1 VTLQSD
7 SLQTIDPP
15 RQKPQPAK
23 PTDEPAPAAAATDVL
38 VQAVNLGK
46 RFKIYPRPS
55 GRLVEWLSAGRAKRH
70 QEFWALR
77 DVSFDVRRGECL
89 GVIGPNGSGK
99 STLLKLLSGAMYPTC
114 GTFRV
119 TGRVLSLLELG
130 TGLTPEMTGRQN
142 VVQSTRLLALGPEYA
157 AEKMPQIEEFA
168 ELGDFFDRPVR
179 LYSSGML
186 VRLVFSMFACF
197 DPDVFIVDEA
207 LSVGDIHFQQKSVA
221 RVRQMLA
228 SGVTMLFVSHDLAV
242 VESLCDRVMVLHGGR
257 VQHLGDKAA
266 GIRKYYAISGASQ
279 PSATTHH
286 LTRDTGAERGTIPS
300 GESTTLSPD
309 DLASLRWQPP
319 LERDAL
325 GDERIRVTGV
335 CYRREP
341 DGGDEPV
348 VEQNRWV
355 DLFGRFEAATNV
367 GPVNIGV
374 SVLDRLGRLVF
385 ARGWVNGDVEPLH
398 LAKGQQVVARF
409 RLRADLE
416 PGEYS
421 VGLAAAE
428 PLRDAASPNGW
439 NQHTGGARY
448 VELPHASKLAVLPRA
463 DGRRLNYGPAN
474 LPSEFAFAVSGPGAT
489 P

>member
-38 VQAVNLGK
+38 VEAVDLGK

-55 GRLVEWLSAGRAKRH
+55 GRLVEWLSAGRVKRH

-77 DVSFDVRRGECL
+77 DVSFNVRRGECL

-99 STLLKLLSGAMYPTC
+99 STLLKLLSGAMYPTR

-130 TGLTPEMTGRQN
+130 TGLSAEMTGRQN

-157 AEKMPQIEEFA
+157 EEKMPQIESFA

-221 RVRQMLA
+221 RVRQMLDH
-228 SGVTMLFVSHDLAV
+228 GVTMLFVSHDLAV
-242 VESLCDRVMVLHGGR
+242 IESLCDRVMLLHGGR
-257 VQHLGDKAA
+257 IQHLGDKAA
-266 GIRKYYAISGASQ
+266 GIRMYYAISGASK
-279 PSATTHH
+279 PSATTR
-286 LTRDTGAERGTIPS
+286 LSREARGDRLPALAS
-300 GESTTLSPD
+300 SESTTLPPD
-309 DLASLRWQPP
+309 EVASLHWQPP

-325 GDERIRVTGV
+325 GDGRIRVTGI
-335 CYRREP
+335 CYRRP

-348 VEQNRWV
+348 VEQNQSV
-355 DLFGRFEAATNV
+355 DLFGRFEAMSDV
-367 GPVNIGV
+367 GPVNVGV
-374 SVLDRLGRLVF
+374 SILDRLGRLVF

-428 PLRDAASPNGW
+428 PLRDPASPNGW

-474 LPSEFAFAVSGPGAT
+474 LPSEFAFAVSTPGAT